1 LRQASEKCK
10 VIHCDVSLNNIL
22 LLGTGDG
29 ILNDWDMA
37 KELEDLQRPQQERT
51 DTWEFMSSLLVTNHH
66 TVKTIQDDMES
77 VVLVVLYCALRYFG
91 HNRHKT
97 VTFFLDVVFSQ
108 RVLLPDGNYLG
119 GEARKGLF
127 MYMHYIGRDF
137 SLDSR
142 PLDRWMRKAI
152 AAVRQWIES
161 ERPPL
166 PAREW
171 IEFEHSPPSALVDSP
186 SQLVESY
193 DEGGFKVLPKVAPP
207 AKQTR
212 RLDSHAYLKRLF
224 ERCLSSEDWPEKDPP
239 VDILLSK
246 TAQTWKWATGHR

>member
-1 LRQASEKCK
+1 MK
-10 VIHCDVSLNNIL
+10 
-22 LLGTGDG
+22 
-29 ILNDWDMA
+29 
-37 KELEDLQRPQQERT
+37 

-91 HNRHKT
+91 HNRHNT
-97 VTFFLDVVFSQ
+97 VTAWFDVVFSQ

-119 GEARKGLF
+119 GEAREGLF
-127 MYMHYIGRDF
+127 MYMHYIRRDF

-161 ERPPL
+161 ESPPP
-166 PAREW
+166 PARVRT
-171 IEFEHSPPSALVDSP
+171 VDST
-186 SQLVESY
+186 SQLVESHE
-193 DEGGFKVLPKVAPP
+193 EGGFKVLPKVAPP

>member
-1 LRQASEKCK
+1 LRQAWEKCK
-10 VIHCDVSLNNIL
+10 VIHRDVSLNNIL
-22 LLGTGDG
+22 LLSTGDG

-37 KELEDLQRPQQERT
+37 RKVEDLHSPRQHGRT
-51 DTWEFMSSLLVTNHH
+51 GTWEFMSSLLVTNHH
-66 TVKTIQDDMES
+66 TVNTIQDDMES
-77 VVLVVLYCALRYFG
+77 VVLVVLYCALRYFH
-91 HNRHKT
+91 HNRE
-97 VTFFLDVVFSQ
+97 VDVEYIIDKVFYEHT
-108 RVLLPDGNYLG
+108 LLNSGNDMG
-119 GEARKGLF
+119 GEAREFLF
-127 MYMHYIGRDF
+127 KEMEYIGGDF
-137 SLDSR
+137 ALDSR
-142 PLDRWMRKAI
+142 PLHRWIRKAI
-152 AAVRQWIES
+152 AAVKQWIES

-224 ERCLSSEDWPEKDPP
+224 DQSELP
-239 VDILLSK
+239 VDSDDDGNRVVTRK
-246 TAQTWKWATGHR
+246 